1 MEFRNLNFSY
11 EGAGRLRSKICL
23 RRAGP
28 DSGVARAYSDGKTTI
43 ARLLARFYD
52 PQEGSIE
59 LAGTDIRDCKLHELR
74 RKVAMVT
81 QNIEILEGTVRDNLT
96 LFDEGIEDR
105 RIISV
110 LEELGL
116 GDWYASLP
124 EGLDTSLASG
134 GGSLSAGE
142 AQRWRLPASF

>member
-1 MEFRNLNFSY
+1 MKR
-11 EGAGRLRSKICL
+11 AGRLRSKICGTRL
-23 RRAGP
+23 EPGQTLGRRAYRRRQNDDRP
-28 DSGVARAYSDGKTTI
+28 PA
-43 ARLLARFYD
+43 ARFYD

-116 GDWYASLP
+116 ETGMLRFP
-124 EGLDTSLASG
+124 K
-134 GGSLSAGE
+134 GSIRAWPQAAG
-142 AQRWRLPASF
+142 ACRPVRPSRWRLPASF